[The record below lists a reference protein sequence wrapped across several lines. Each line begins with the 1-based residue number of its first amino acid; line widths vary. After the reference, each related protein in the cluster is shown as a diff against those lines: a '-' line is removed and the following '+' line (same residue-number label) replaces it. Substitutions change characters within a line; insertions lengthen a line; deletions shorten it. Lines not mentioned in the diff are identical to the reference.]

1 MKPDQL
7 LTILTSV
14 VLAFLGS
21 LLAYVTTIRRD
32 RVAKRRDLRTQYLL
46 EAYRRLEGAGNRA
59 EPSTDAV
66 KALESAVA
74 DIQLLGSVEQAVI
87 ARAFALEFAKNGTA
101 PLDPLLESLRSDL
114 RKELSLPAVKEGIV
128 YLRIARGAVDKS

>member
-7 LTILTSV
+7 MTILTSV

-87 ARAFALEFAKNGTA
+87 ARTFALEFATNGSA

-114 RKELSLPAVKEGIV
+114 RKELSLPTVKEGIV
-128 YLRIARGAVDKS
+128 YLRIGRGAGDKS